1 MKKEQIQENGIS
13 RRGFLKRT
21 ALAGAAICIAPAL
34 EKVTAAEKAITGK
47 SSVSAATIPARMV
60 RPRHFIL
67 TTNRLLLS
75 IAVS

>member
-34 EKVTAAEKAITGK
+34 EKVTATAMYMYFLRAM
-47 SSVSAATIPARMV
+47 P
-60 RPRHFIL
+60 RP
-67 TTNRLLLS
+67 
-75 IAVS
+75 

>member
-47 SSVSAATIPARMV
+47 SSVSEQPFQQEWQQSAHSVP
-60 RPRHFIL
+60 
-67 TTNRLLLS
+67 
-75 IAVS
+75 

>member
-34 EKVTAAEKAITGK
+34 EKYGRGK
-47 SSVSAATIPARMV
+47 SHYR
-60 RPRHFIL
+60 
-67 TTNRLLLS
+67 
-75 IAVS
+75 

>member
-34 EKVTAAEKAITGK
+34 EKSNGRGK
-47 SSVSAATIPARMV
+47 SHYR
-60 RPRHFIL
+60 
-67 TTNRLLLS
+67 
-75 IAVS
+75 

>member
-34 EKVTAAEKAITGK
+34 EKVTAAENRQYRQQPFQQEWQQSAH
-47 SSVSAATIPARMV
+47 SVP
-60 RPRHFIL
+60 
-67 TTNRLLLS
+67 
-75 IAVS
+75 

>member
-34 EKVTAAEKAITGK
+34 EKVTAAEKAIRQYRQQPFQQEWQQ
-47 SSVSAATIPARMV
+47 SAHSVP
-60 RPRHFIL
+60 
-67 TTNRLLLS
+67 
-75 IAVS
+75 

>member
-34 EKVTAAEKAITGK
+34 EKVTAAEKPLQVNRQYRQQPFQQEWQQSAH
-47 SSVSAATIPARMV
+47 SVP
-60 RPRHFIL
+60 
-67 TTNRLLLS
+67 
-75 IAVS
+75 